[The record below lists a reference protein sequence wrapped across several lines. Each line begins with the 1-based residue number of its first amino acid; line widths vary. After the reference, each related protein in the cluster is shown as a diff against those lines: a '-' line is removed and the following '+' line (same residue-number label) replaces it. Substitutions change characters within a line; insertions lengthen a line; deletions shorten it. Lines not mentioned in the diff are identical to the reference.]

1 MLDWRSPEVSP
12 ILIFLCFWM
21 ERPKQYPRCA
31 GLFPPGQYSWPVF
44 YVLSICWGFSD
55 IQQDYASKEVQL
67 LSQRRGITLL
77 SPGKSN
83 YDASTDSNSPERP
96 FEITEVG
103 RKRYC
108 PKYRFMYNI
117 TKKTNKGLVHH
128 ETALQ
133 LKENSSYIPM
143 QVGRESVFLL
153 TLRWRAFSYMV

>member
-1 MLDWRSPEVSP
+1 MLDVLGCFHLVSTVD
-12 ILIFLCFWM
+12 LSFM
-21 ERPKQYPRCA
+21 YYPFA
-31 GLFPPGQYSWPVF
+31 EAFQT
-44 YVLSICWGFSD
+44 FSR
-55 IQQDYASKEVQL
+55 IMLAK
-67 LSQRRGITLL
+67 
-77 SPGKSN
+77 KSN
-83 YDASTDSNSPERP
+83 CSHKEGALPCSAQEKAIMMQALTATASPERP

-117 TKKTNKGLVHH
+117 NKNTNKGLVHH